1 MCYISAPKTTT
12 HKKQPGTPKID
23 WNGFKLLGIT
33 GLVMLAFGISILWA
47 TYTAPEGVEG
57 KAKGIGKLFSSEVR
71 SGITQVL
78 GVGFML
84 FGGFLSGTALFRG
97 LKFLIMKK

>member
-1 MCYISAPKTTT
+1 MATPKTTT
-12 HKKQPGTPKID
+12 RKKQPFTPKFD
-23 WNGFKLLGIT
+23 WSGFKLLGIT
-33 GLVMLAFGISILWA
+33 GLVMLAFGISILWI

-71 SGITQVL
+71 SGITQAL

-84 FGGFLSGTALFRG
+84 FGGFLSGTAIFRG